1 MWFTVTPPFL
11 IRSFYQCVST
21 VTSQPS
27 LQQFLLF
34 VGFVHAFLVGM
45 NLLLTGSCMTGNDA
59 IYLNIYLWEDVE
71 KYYDMPM
78 EVTFTAH
85 RLCFSSAM

>member
-1 MWFTVTPPFL
+1 
-11 IRSFYQCVST
+11 
-21 VTSQPS
+21 
-27 LQQFLLF
+27 
-34 VGFVHAFLVGM
+34 
-45 NLLLTGSCMTGNDA
+45 MTGNDA

>member
-1 MWFTVTPPFL
+1 MVYSDSTISHPFILSVCEHCDFSAFPTTVP
-11 IRSFYQCVST
+11 IVC
-21 VTSQPS
+21 
-27 LQQFLLF
+27 
-34 VGFVHAFLVGM
+34 GFVHAFLVGM